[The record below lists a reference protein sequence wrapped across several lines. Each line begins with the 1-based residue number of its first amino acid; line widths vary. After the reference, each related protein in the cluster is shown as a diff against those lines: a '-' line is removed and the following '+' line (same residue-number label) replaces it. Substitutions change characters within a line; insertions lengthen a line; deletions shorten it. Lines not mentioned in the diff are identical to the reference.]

1 MPARPW
7 RYSLVECASRAN
19 DPIDGERPAYRS
31 EATMSESSDESTG
44 VPRLVA
50 WVMIALIAAIGLWV
64 LKNKRSG
71 TA

>member
-1 MPARPW
+1 
-7 RYSLVECASRAN
+7 
-19 DPIDGERPAYRS
+19 
-31 EATMSESSDESTG
+31 MSESSDESTG